1 MKKKSFMELYQEAK
15 QKPTPAQSFIAEIA
29 ALTPSLKQHG

>member
-15 QKPTPAQSFIAEIA
+15 QKPTPAQSFIAE
-29 ALTPSLKQHG
+29 SLMPPTLYFIS